1 MFRCDTCNITT
12 NNKFDYKRHVFSP
25 KHQRLCSD
33 NAKYKD
39 YVLSLISDSG
49 AKNIPPKPRLEICE
63 VSTPQKTPINEIV
76 HIDLGMENE
85 EGDVIYDPKP
95 LGHVTTPGD
104 TRAFTCRYCKRI
116 YINRTGLWRHNKKYG
131 TMCITNVLEA
141 PPKIENP
148 EELKSMIQTMMLM
161 NEEFKTQILELYKKS
176 AAAMELTT
184 TYNNN
189 MMNCNNNTFNLQMF
203 LNEHCKDAM
212 NMKEFVNSIKLN
224 TDDLECVGKLGYVE
238 GMSNILISNLNKTEL
253 HKRPVHCSDVKREM
267 FLLKNSGKWEQDT
280 PDCEKLTN
288 AVLAVEHKNVQLI
301 GEWAALHP
309 NCMDSNSNENIQYLK
324 LSKTITDGAKDGNIS
339 KVLKKLAKNVYVN
352 KEVAMAA
359 IAAKAANSD
368 FLDNGI
374 NTA

>member
-1 MFRCDTCNITT
+1 MRYQCITCDLRT
-12 NNKFDYKRHVFSP
+12 NNKTVYRTHLFSP
-25 KHQRLCSD
+25 KHQRLCSE

-39 YVLSLISDSG
+39 YVLSLIGDSG
-49 AKNIPPKPRLEICE
+49 AKNIPPKPKLEICDAP
-63 VSTPQKTPINEIV
+63 TPQKTPINEIV

-85 EGDVIYDPKP
+85 EGDVIYHPTP

-104 TRAFTCRYCKRI
+104 TRAYTCRYCKRI

-131 TMCITNVLEA
+131 TMCIANVLEA
-141 PPKIENP
+141 PPKLENP

-176 AAAMELTT
+176 AEAMEMT

-267 FLLKNSGKWEQDT
+267 FLLKNSGKWEHDT

-359 IAAKAANSD
+359 IAAKAANEEFSA
-368 FLDNGI
+368 NGI

>member
-1 MFRCDTCNITT
+1 
-12 NNKFDYKRHVFSP
+12 
-25 KHQRLCSD
+25 
-33 NAKYKD
+33 
-39 YVLSLISDSG
+39 
-49 AKNIPPKPRLEICE
+49 
-63 VSTPQKTPINEIV
+63 
-76 HIDLGMENE
+76 
-85 EGDVIYDPKP
+85 
-95 LGHVTTPGD
+95 
-104 TRAFTCRYCKRI
+104 
-116 YINRTGLWRHNKKYG
+116 
-131 TMCITNVLEA
+131 
-141 PPKIENP
+141 
-148 EELKSMIQTMMLM
+148 
-161 NEEFKTQILELYKKS
+161 
-176 AAAMELTT
+176 
-184 TYNNN
+184 
-189 MMNCNNNTFNLQMF
+189 
-203 LNEHCKDAM
+203 
-212 NMKEFVNSIKLN
+212 
-224 TDDLECVGKLGYVE
+224 LECVGKLGYVE

-374 NTA
+374 NTV